1 MLIPDPRINNDF
13 EVYLARRKTKKK
25 VKGREKPVQELMQP
39 KEELKQEVNEH
50 LN

>member
-25 VKGREKPVQELMQP
+25 ASSSEKPVQELMQP